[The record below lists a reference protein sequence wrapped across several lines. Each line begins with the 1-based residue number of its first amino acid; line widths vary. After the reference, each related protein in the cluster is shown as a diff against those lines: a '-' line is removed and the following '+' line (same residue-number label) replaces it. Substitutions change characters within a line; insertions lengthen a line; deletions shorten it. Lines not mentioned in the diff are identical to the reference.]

1 MQALIGPPQA
11 ECHQSQRYRMYRGN
25 HLVLETSQSMP
36 NIPFGDHF
44 TVEVRWDITQI
55 AGGDP
60 SQCRVQSQVSV
71 PFSKATWW
79 KKVTWL
85 VLMSVHVSLERDC

>member
-1 MQALIGPPQA
+1 
-11 ECHQSQRYRMYRGN
+11 MYRGN
-25 HLVLETSQSMP
+25 HLVLDTSQSMP

-44 TVEVRWDITQI
+44 TVEVRWDITQV
-55 AGGDP
+55 GGDP

-85 VLMSVHVSLERDC
+85 VLMSVHVSLDCMC